1 MEDISEQ
8 QIVAGGLAEWSD
20 LLKREYRLRACSD
33 DRKIEWRS
41 FCSAD
46 VLLETAL
53 YLNSIMVQF
62 IWNSDGMSLDKLP
75 NFFDEVESDENLI
88 ALHNSFVRTG
98 HYDEIYQKGDS
109 DEKLSSLKLLTK
121 ECGNMKILRYIN
133 KTWKRWFHR
142 RISLSDESRL
152 ILTI

>member
-1 MEDISEQ
+1 
-8 QIVAGGLAEWSD
+8 
-20 LLKREYRLRACSD
+20 
-33 DRKIEWRS
+33 
-41 FCSAD
+41 
-46 VLLETAL
+46 
-53 YLNSIMVQF
+53 
-62 IWNSDGMSLDKLP
+62 MSLDKLP

-133 KTWKRWFHR
+133 KT
-142 RISLSDESRL
+142 
-152 ILTI
+152 